1 MSITS
6 IGVLVF
12 AFLLGSISF
21 SRFWEY
27 KESEKEDEERVKKK

>member
-6 IGVLVF
+6 IGVLIF
-12 AFLLGSISF
+12 AFLLGTISF

-27 KESEKEDEERVKKK
+27 KESEEEDEESVRKK